1 MIIGMLWACTK
12 NIKEIEFAKE
22 YYVKKYKREPDA
34 IEINPLFAEAIGID
48 AKNRSYNGLNLIRT
62 KNVINGCILVGVEK
76 DIDNSKYLTEEK

>member
-1 MIIGMLWACTK
+1 MLWACTK

-22 YYVKKYKREPDA
+22 YYIKKYKREPDT

-48 AKNRSYNGLNLIRT
+48 VKNRSHNGLNLIRT

-76 DIDNSKYLTEEK
+76 DIDNSKYLTEGK

>member
-22 YYVKKYKREPDA
+22 YYIKKYKREPDT

-48 AKNRSYNGLNLIRT
+48 VKNRSHNGLNLIRT

-76 DIDNSKYLTEEK
+76 DIDNSKYLTEGK